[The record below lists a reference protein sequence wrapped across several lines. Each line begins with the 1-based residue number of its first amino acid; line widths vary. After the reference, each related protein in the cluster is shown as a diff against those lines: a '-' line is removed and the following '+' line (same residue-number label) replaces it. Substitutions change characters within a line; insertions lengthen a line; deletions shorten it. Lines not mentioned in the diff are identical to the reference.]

1 MNDRAV
7 TGSQFKPPKTA
18 GWGELHLAEDPAVE
32 FLESLGYAYVAPET
46 LEGERASFKETILT
60 DRFAAAVQR
69 LNPWLSATNVA
80 AAVKAVTQVPAASL
94 AEANRK
100 IYTSLTYG
108 IALEQDRGDGRKS
121 HTVRFLDFD
130 RPDRNERIVTRQYR
144 VLGSK
149 KHVIPD
155 VVVFVNGLPLAVIEC
170 KSPTIGDAWKAE
182 AVKQLRRYQE
192 ADTTWKDQGAPKLFE
207 AAQILVGTCGE
218 RAVYGTVGTPARFFL
233 EWKEPYPLSVKRLG
247 EKLGRKPTPQD
258 ILLYGL
264 LEPRNLLD
272 IVRNFVVFEV
282 DGGRTVRKLTRYKQ
296 FIAVNEAMRWIR
308 TARKPSERGGIV
320 WHTQGSGK
328 SLTMLWLALKLRR
341 DEAQQQPTVVIV
353 TDRTKLD
360 RQIAG
365 VFTACGFPN
374 PERAES
380 VKDLRR
386 ILEHPTG
393 KTVMTTIQ
401 KFQEITGAAGPGRRA
416 AVHPTLSAATNIF
429 VMVDEAHRTQYRS
442 LAANMRQALPNA
454 CFLGFTGTPIDK
466 KDRSTLRTFGPYID
480 TYTIEQAVQDKATVP
495 IFYESRLPDLQIIG
509 KTLDQVFEH
518 VFADRTADERAAIKQ
533 RFATEQAI
541 AGAPRRIETI
551 CLDLI
556 DHFTKFIAPNR
567 FKAQVVATSRDA
579 AVTYQEMLDRLNGPE
594 SGVVMSAGHND
605 EARLAD
611 WHRSK
616 DEHEQMIDRFKD
628 RNDPLSILVVCDML
642 LTGFDAP
649 VEQVMYLDQP
659 LKEHGLL
666 QAIARVN
673 RPLGDEKTYGL
684 VVDYW
689 GVSAKLQDALAIFS
703 TTDVQGA
710 LTPNVDELPRLQS
723 RHAAAMKFFQP
734 VADTNDLDACVRVL
748 EPEDVRAA
756 FDLAFR
762 RFSQSMDMLLP
773 DQRALTYH
781 ADLRWLGKI
790 RGTARARYRDDR
802 LDLSGCGEKVRKLIA
817 DAVVADGIELLVREV
832 QLFSQE
838 FDEKVEALATDDAK
852 ASEMEHAIRHEI
864 NVRVEEN
871 PVFYQSLRE
880 RLEEIIEQRRQERM
894 DAAEQLKLLNDL
906 RDDLKG
912 EQSQAEEMELDAR
925 GFAIYGL
932 LEKQRPRKVKDRT
945 ATYDAAN
952 RDLASLLDEEVT
964 PFTDLVDWQQKDDV
978 QRQMRSRIKRQLRA
992 GGIEDDAVESLATD
1006 IVDLAKVRTDR

>member
-1 MNDRAV
+1 MSPKE
-7 TGSQFKPPKTA
+7 TG
-18 GWGELHLAEDPAVE
+18 WDELHLAENPAVKILQSIGYTYIPHDD
-32 FLESLGYAYVAPET
+32 LEPERT
-46 LEGERASFKETILT
+46 SFKEPILT
-60 DRFAAAVQR
+60 DRLAAALKR
-69 LNPWLSATNVA
+69 LNPGLFDTNVTRA
-80 AAVKAVTQVPAASL
+80 IKAVTQVPAAGL
-94 AEANRK
+94 AEANETL
-100 IYTSLTYG
+100 YTSLTYG
-108 IALEQDRGDGRKS
+108 IALEQDRGDGRKN

-130 RPDRNERIVTRQYR
+130 KPNRNEWIVTRQYK

-155 VVVFVNGLPLAVIEC
+155 IVVFVNGLPLGVIEC
-170 KSPTIGDAWKAE
+170 KSPTIGDTWKAE
-182 AVKQLRRYQE
+182 AVKQFHRYQE
-192 ADTTWKDQGAPKLFE
+192 AGTRWNDQGAPKLFE
-207 AAQILVGTCGE
+207 AAQILVATCGE
-218 RAVYGTVGTPARFFL
+218 RAVYGTVGTPERFFL
-233 EWKEPYPLSVKRLG
+233 EWKEPYPLTVKQLTK
-247 EKLGRKPTPQD
+247 KLGRTPTPQD

-296 FIAVNEAMRWIR
+296 FIAVNEAMRRIR
-308 TARKPSERGGIV
+308 TARKPSARGGIV

-341 DEAQQQPTVVIV
+341 DESQQQPTLVIV

-360 RQIAG
+360 RQITG

-374 PERAES
+374 PERADS
-380 VKDLRR
+380 VRDLRR
-386 ILEHPTG
+386 ILAHPTG

-401 KFQEITGAAGPGRRA
+401 KFQEIAGAGGAARRG
-416 AVHPTLSAATNIF
+416 AVHPTLSEAANIF

-466 KDRSTLRTFGPYID
+466 KDRSTLRTFGPYLD
-480 TYTIEQAVQDKATVP
+480 TYTIEQAVQDRATVP
-495 IFYESRLPDLQIIG
+495 IFYESRLPELHIIG
-509 KTLDQVFEH
+509 QTIDQVFDR
-518 VFADRTADERAAIKQ
+518 VFADRTEDERAVIKQ

-541 AGAPRRIETI
+541 AGAPRRIEAI

-556 DHFTKFIAPNR
+556 DHFTRFIAPNG
-567 FKAQVVATSRDA
+567 FKSQVVATSRHA
-579 AVTYQEMLDRLNGPE
+579 AVTYKETLDRLNAPA
-594 SGVVMSAGHND
+594 STVIMSAGHND
-605 EARLAD
+605 EARLAR
-611 WHRSK
+611 WHLRK
-616 DEHEQMIDRFKD
+616 DEQDRLIERFKD
-628 RNDPLSILVVCDML
+628 ADDPLAILVVCDML

-649 VEQVMYLDQP
+649 IEQVMYLDAP
-659 LKEHGLL
+659 LKEHTLL

-673 RPLGDEKTYGL
+673 RPHGDEKTYGL

-710 LTPNVDELPRLQS
+710 LTPSVDELPRLQS
-723 RHAAAMKFFQP
+723 RHAAAMRFFQAVTDP
-734 VADTNDLDACVRVL
+734 NDLNACVQVL

-773 DQRALTYH
+773 DRRALTYH
-781 ADLRWLGKI
+781 ADLHWLGKI
-790 RGTARARYRDDR
+790 RGAARARYRDDR

-817 DAVVADGIELLVREV
+817 DAVVADGVQILVKEV
-832 QLFSQE
+832 RLFSPE
-838 FDEKVEALATDDAK
+838 FEEKVEALRTDEAK

-864 NVRVEEN
+864 SVRLEEN
-871 PVFYQSLRE
+871 PAFYQSLRE
-880 RLEEIIEQRRQERM
+880 RLEAIIEERRQERL
-894 DAAEQLKLLNDL
+894 DAARQLSLLNSL
-906 RDDLKG
+906 REELKG
-912 EQSQAEEMELDAR
+912 EQTRAQDIGLDAR

-932 LEKQRPRKVKDRT
+932 LEDQRPMPVRED
-945 ATYDAAN
+945 AAPYNAAN
-952 RDLASLLDEEVT
+952 RDLASLIDEEVA
-964 PFTDLVDWQQKDDV
+964 PFTELVDWWQKDDL
-978 QRQMRSRIKRQLRA
+978 QRQMRSKIKRQLRA
-992 GGIEDDAVESLATD
+992 SGIEADAVESLAAD

>member
-1 MNDRAV
+1 MTPKP
-7 TGSQFKPPKTA
+7 TG
-18 GWGELHLAEDPAVE
+18 WDELHLAENPAVE
-32 FLESLGYAYVAPET
+32 LLESLGYTYVPPES
-46 LEGERASFKETILT
+46 LEGERASFRETILT
-60 DRFAAAVQR
+60 DRLAAAVQR
-69 LNPWLSATNVA
+69 LNPWLSANNVA
-80 AAVKAVTQVPAASL
+80 AAVKAVTHVPAASL

-130 RPDRNERIVTRQYR
+130 HPDLNEWIVTRQYR

-233 EWKEPYPLSVKRLG
+233 EWKEPYPRRVKQLG
-247 EKLGRKPTPQD
+247 ERLRRKPTPQD

-264 LEPRNLLD
+264 LEPGNLLD

-296 FIAVNEAMRWIR
+296 FIAVNEALRRIR
-308 TARKPSERGGIV
+308 EAGKPSERGGIV

-386 ILEHPTG
+386 ILEYPTG

-401 KFQEITGAAGPGRRA
+401 KFQEITGPAGPGRRA
-416 AVHPTLSAATNIF
+416 AVHPTLSEATNIF

-466 KDRSTLRTFGPYID
+466 KDRSTLRTFGSYID

-518 VFADRTADERAAIKQ
+518 VFADRTEDERAAIKQ

-556 DHFTKFIAPNR
+556 DHFTQFIAPNR

-579 AVTYQEMLDRLNGPE
+579 AVTYKETLDRLNGPE
-594 SGVVMSAGHND
+594 SVVVMSAGHND
-605 EARLAD
+605 EARLAR
-611 WHRSK
+611 WHLRK
-616 DEHEQMIDRFKD
+616 DQQEQAIDRFKD

-723 RHAAAMKFFQP
+723 RHAAAMKFFRP
-734 VADTNDLDACVRVL
+734 VADTNNLDACVRVL

-773 DQRALTYH
+773 DQRALAYH

-817 DAVVADGIELLVREV
+817 DAVVADGIEILVKEV

-864 NVRVEEN
+864 SVRVEEN
-871 PVFYQSLRE
+871 PVFYQSLRA
-880 RLEEIIEQRRQERM
+880 RLEEIIEQRRQERL

-906 RDDLKG
+906 REDLKG

-932 LEKQRPRKVKDRT
+932 LEKQRPRRVKDRT

-952 RDLASLLDEEVT
+952 RDLASLLDEAVT
-964 PFTDLVDWQQKDDV
+964 PFTDLVDWEQKDDV

-992 GGIEDDAVESLATD
+992 GGIKDEAVESLATD

>member
-1 MNDRAV
+1 MTPQT
-7 TGSQFKPPKTA
+7 TG
-18 GWGELHLAEDPAVE
+18 WDELHLAENPAVE
-32 FLESLGYAYVAPET
+32 LLESLDYTYVPPEE
-46 LEGERASFKETILT
+46 LEGERTSFKEAILT
-60 DRFAAAVQR
+60 GRLAAALKR
-69 LNPWLSATNVA
+69 LNPWLSQTNLA
-80 AAVKAVTQVPAASL
+80 KAVKAVTQVPAASL
-94 AEANRK
+94 AEANEK
-100 IYTSLTYG
+100 VYTSLTYG
-108 IALEQDRGDGRKS
+108 IALEQNLGGGRKS
-121 HTVRFLDFD
+121 HTVRFFDFD
-130 RPDRNERIVTRQYR
+130 RPDRNQWMVTRQYK

-149 KHVIPD
+149 KHIVPD
-155 VVVFVNGLPLAVIEC
+155 VVAFVNGLPLAGIEC
-170 KSPTIGDAWKAE
+170 KSPTIGDAWKSE
-182 AVKQLRRYQE
+182 AVKQLHRYQE
-192 ADTTWKDQGAPKLFE
+192 AGTRWKDQGAPRLFE

-218 RAVYGTVGTPARFFL
+218 RAVYGTVGTRERFFL
-233 EWKEPYPLSVKRLG
+233 EWKQPYPLTVEELAG
-247 EKLGRKPTPQD
+247 KLGRSPTPQD

-282 DGGRTVRKLTRYKQ
+282 EGGRAVRKLARYRQ
-296 FIAVNEAMRWIR
+296 FIAVNQAMRRIR
-308 TARKPSERGGIV
+308 SARKPSERGGIV

-341 DEAQQQPTVVIV
+341 DEAQQHPTVVIV

-374 PERAES
+374 PERADS
-380 VKDLRR
+380 VRDLRR
-386 ILEHPTG
+386 ILEQPTG

-401 KFQEITGAAGPGRRA
+401 KFQEVTGPDDSSRRRA
-416 AVHPTLSAATNIF
+416 IHPTLSEATNIF

-466 KDRSTLRTFGPYID
+466 KDRSTLHTFGSYID
-480 TYTIEQAVQDKATVP
+480 TYTIEQAVRDKATVP
-495 IFYESRLPDLQIIG
+495 IFYESRLPELQIIG
-509 KTLDQVFEH
+509 KTIDQVFDR
-518 VFADRTADERAAIKQ
+518 VFADRSQDERAAIKQ

-541 AGAPRRIETI
+541 AGAPRRIEAI

-556 DHFTKFIAPNR
+556 DHFTRFIAPNR
-567 FKAQVVATSRDA
+567 FKAQVVATSRHA
-579 AVTYQEMLDRLNGPE
+579 AVTFKEALDRLNGPE
-594 SGVVMSAGHND
+594 SVLIMSAGHND
-605 EARLAD
+605 EARLAR
-611 WHRSK
+611 WHLRK
-616 DEHEQMIDRFKD
+616 DEQDQAIERFKD
-628 RNDPLSILVVCDML
+628 RDDRLSVLVVCDML

-649 VEQVMYLDQP
+649 VEQVMYLDAP
-659 LKEHGLL
+659 LKEHTLL

-673 RPLGDEKTYGL
+673 RPLGEEKTYGL

-689 GVSAKLQDALAIFS
+689 GVSAKLQEALEVFS

-734 VADTNDLDACVRVL
+734 VADTNDLNACVRVL
-748 EPEDVRAA
+748 EPEDVRTG

-773 DQRALTYH
+773 DQRALAYQG
-781 ADLRWLGKI
+781 DLRWLGKI
-790 RGTARARYRDDR
+790 RGTARARYRDNR

-817 DAVVADGIELLVREV
+817 DAVVADGIQILVKEV
-832 QLFSQE
+832 QLFSPE
-838 FDEKVEALATDDAK
+838 FEEKVEALKTDDAK

-871 PVFYQSLRE
+871 PAFYQSLRQ
-880 RLEEIIEQRRQERM
+880 RLEEIIEQHRQERLE
-894 DAAEQLKLLNDL
+894 AAQQLSLLNSL
-906 RDDLKG
+906 REEVRS
-912 EQSQAEEMELDAR
+912 EQTQAEEMALKPR

-932 LEKQRPRKVKDRT
+932 LEQQRPMAVRENSP
-945 ATYDAAN
+945 AYNEAN
-952 RDLASLLDEEVT
+952 RDLAFLIDGAVT
-964 PFTDLVDWQQKDDV
+964 PYTELVDWWQKEDL

-992 GGIEDDAVESLATD
+992 SGMAAEAVEALAAE
-1006 IVDLAKVRTDR
+1006 IVDLAKVRSER

>member
-1 MNDRAV
+1 M
-7 TGSQFKPPKTA
+7 
-18 GWGELHLAEDPAVE
+18 
-32 FLESLGYAYVAPET
+32 
-46 LEGERASFKETILT
+46 
-60 DRFAAAVQR
+60 
-69 LNPWLSATNVA
+69 
-80 AAVKAVTQVPAASL
+80 
-94 AEANRK
+94 
-100 IYTSLTYG
+100 
-108 IALEQDRGDGRKS
+108 
-121 HTVRFLDFD
+121 
-130 RPDRNERIVTRQYR
+130 
-144 VLGSK
+144 
-149 KHVIPD
+149 
-155 VVVFVNGLPLAVIEC
+155 
-170 KSPTIGDAWKAE
+170 
-182 AVKQLRRYQE
+182 
-192 ADTTWKDQGAPKLFE
+192 
-207 AAQILVGTCGE
+207 
-218 RAVYGTVGTPARFFL
+218 
-233 EWKEPYPLSVKRLG
+233 
-247 EKLGRKPTPQD
+247 
-258 ILLYGL
+258 
-264 LEPRNLLD
+264 
-272 IVRNFVVFEV
+272 
-282 DGGRTVRKLTRYKQ
+282 
-296 FIAVNEAMRWIR
+296 
-308 TARKPSERGGIV
+308 
-320 WHTQGSGK
+320 
-328 SLTMLWLALKLRR
+328 
-341 DEAQQQPTVVIV
+341 
-353 TDRTKLD
+353 
-360 RQIAG
+360 
-365 VFTACGFPN
+365 FTACGFPN

-380 VKDLRR
+380 VKELRR

-393 KTVMTTIQ
+393 RTVMTTIQ
-401 KFQEITGAAGPGRRA
+401 KFQEIAGAAGTGRRA
-416 AVHPTLSAATNIF
+416 AVHPTLSAAANIF

-480 TYTIEQAVQDKATVP
+480 TYTIEQAVQDRATVP

-509 KTLDQVFEH
+509 KTLDQLFEH
-518 VFADRTADERAAIKQ
+518 VFADRTEDERAAIKQ
-533 RFATEQAI
+533 RYATEQAI
-541 AGAPRRIETI
+541 SGAPRRIETI

-556 DHFTKFIAPNR
+556 DHFTQFIAPNR
-567 FKAQVVATSRDA
+567 FKTQVVATSRDA
-579 AVTYQEMLDRLNGPE
+579 AVTYQETLDRLNGPE
-594 SGVVMSAGHND
+594 SVVVMSAGHND
-605 EARLAD
+605 EARLAR
-611 WHRSK
+611 WHLRK
-616 DEHEQMIDRFKD
+616 DEQERAIDRFKD

-773 DQRALTYH
+773 DHRALTYH

-817 DAVVADGIELLVREV
+817 DAVVADGIQILVKEV

-871 PVFYQSLRE
+871 PVFYQSLRA
-880 RLEEIIEQRRQERM
+880 RLEEIIEQRRQERL

-906 RDDLKG
+906 REDLKG

-932 LEKQRPRKVKDRT
+932 PEKQPPRRVKDRT

-952 RDLASLLDEEVT
+952 RDLASLLDEAVT
-964 PFTDLVDWQQKDDV
+964 PFTDLVDWEQKDDV

-992 GGIEDDAVESLATD
+992 GGIEDNAVESLATD

>member
-1 MNDRAV
+1 MTPQT
-7 TGSQFKPPKTA
+7 TG
-18 GWGELHLAEDPAVE
+18 WDELHLAENPAVAL
-32 FLESLGYAYVAPET
+32 LESLGYTYVPPEE
-46 LEGERASFKETILT
+46 LEGERASFKEAILAG
-60 DRFAAAVQR
+60 RLAAALKR
-69 LNPWLSATNVA
+69 LNPWLSQTNLA
-80 AAVKAVTQVPAASL
+80 KAVKAVTQVPAASL
-94 AEANRK
+94 AEANEK
-100 IYTSLTYG
+100 VYTSLTYG

-121 HTVRFLDFD
+121 HTVRFFDFD
-130 RPDRNERIVTRQYR
+130 RPDRNEWMVTRQYK

-149 KHVIPD
+149 KHIIPD
-155 VVVFVNGLPLAVIEC
+155 VVAFVNGLPLAVIEC
-170 KSPTIGDAWKAE
+170 KSPTIGDSWKSE
-182 AVKQLRRYQE
+182 AVKQLHRYQE
-192 ADTTWKDQGAPKLFE
+192 AGTRWKDQGAPRLFE

-218 RAVYGTVGTPARFFL
+218 RAVYGTVGTTERFFL
-233 EWKEPYPLSVKRLG
+233 EWKLPYPLMAEELAG
-247 EKLGRKPTPQD
+247 KLRRTPSPQD

-282 DGGRTVRKLTRYKQ
+282 EGGRTVRKLTRYRQ
-296 FIAVNEAMRWIR
+296 FIAVNQAMRRIR
-308 TARKPSERGGIV
+308 SARKPSERGGIV

-341 DEAQQQPTVVIV
+341 EEAQQHPTVVIV

-380 VKDLRR
+380 VRDLRR
-386 ILEHPTG
+386 ILEQPTG

-401 KFQEITGAAGPGRRA
+401 KFQEVTEREVSGRRR
-416 AVHPTLSAATNIF
+416 AVHPTLSEAANIF

-466 KDRSTLRTFGPYID
+466 KDRSTLQTFGPYID
-480 TYTIEQAVQDKATVP
+480 TYTIEQAVRDKATVP
-495 IFYESRLPDLQIIG
+495 IFYESRLPELQVIG
-509 KTLDQVFEH
+509 QTIDQIFDR
-518 VFADRTADERAAIKQ
+518 VFADRSEDERAAIKQ

-541 AGAPRRIETI
+541 AGAPRRIEAI

-556 DHFTKFIAPNR
+556 DHFTRFIAPNR
-567 FKAQVVATSRDA
+567 FKAQVVATSRHA
-579 AVTYQEMLDRLNGPE
+579 AVTFKEALDRLNGPE
-594 SGVVMSAGHND
+594 SALIMSAGHND
-605 EARLAD
+605 EARLAR
-611 WHRSK
+611 WHLRK
-616 DEHEQMIDRFKD
+616 DEQDQAIERFKYRDD
-628 RNDPLSILVVCDML
+628 RLSVLVVCDML

-649 VEQVMYLDQP
+649 VEQVMYLDAP
-659 LKEHGLL
+659 LKEHTLL

-673 RPLGDEKTYGL
+673 RPLGEEKTYGL

-689 GVSAKLQDALAIFS
+689 GVSAKLQEALEVFS

-734 VADTNDLDACVRVL
+734 VTDTNDLDACVRVL
-748 EPEDVRAA
+748 EPEDVRAG

-773 DQRALTYH
+773 DQRALAYQG
-781 ADLRWLGKI
+781 DLRWLGKI

-817 DAVVADGIELLVREV
+817 DAVVADGIQILVKEV
-832 QLFSQE
+832 QLFSPE
-838 FDEKVEALATDDAK
+838 FEEKVEALKTDDAK

-871 PVFYQSLRE
+871 PAFYQSLRE
-880 RLEEIIEQRRQERM
+880 RLEEIIEQHRQERL
-894 DAAEQLKLLNDL
+894 DAAEQLLRLNSL
-906 RDDLKG
+906 CEELKN
-912 EQSQAEEMELDAR
+912 EQTQAEEMELDAR

-932 LEKQRPRKVKDRT
+932 LERQRPMAVREGAPSYNV
-945 ATYDAAN
+945 AN
-952 RDLASLLDEEVT
+952 RDLASLIDEAVMPLTE
-964 PFTDLVDWQQKDDV
+964 LVDWWQKEDL

-992 GGIEDDAVESLATD
+992 SGMAAEAVEPLAAE
-1006 IVDLAKVRTDR
+1006 IVDLAKVRSDR

>member
-1 MNDRAV
+1 MTPTT
-7 TGSQFKPPKTA
+7 TG
-18 GWGELHLAEDPAVE
+18 WDELHLAENPAVE
-32 FLESLGYAYVAPET
+32 LLESLGYTYVPPQD
-46 LEGERASFKETILT
+46 LEGERASFRETILT
-60 DRFAAAVQR
+60 DRLATAVAR

-80 AAVKAVTQVPAASL
+80 SAVKAVTQVPAASL

-130 RPDRNERIVTRQYR
+130 HPDRNEWVVTRQYR

-155 VVVFVNGLPLAVIEC
+155 VVVFVNGLPLAIIEC
-170 KSPTIGDAWKAE
+170 KSPTSGDARKAE

-218 RAVYGTVGTPARFFL
+218 RAVYGTVGTPPRFFL
-233 EWKEPYPLSVKRLG
+233 EWKVPYPLSVKQLG

-258 ILLYGL
+258 ILLVGV

-272 IVRNFVVFEV
+272 VVRNFVVFEV

-296 FIAVNEAMRWIR
+296 FIAVNEAMRRIR

-374 PERAES
+374 PERAEN

-393 KTVMTTIQ
+393 RTVMTTIQ
-401 KFQEITGAAGPGRRA
+401 KFQEIAGAAGGGRRA
-416 AVHPTLSAATNIF
+416 AVHPTLSEATNIF

-518 VFADRTADERAAIKQ
+518 VFADRTEDERAAIKQ

-556 DHFTKFIAPNR
+556 DHFAKFIAPNR

-579 AVTYQEMLDRLNGPE
+579 AVTYMETLRRLNGPE
-594 SGVVMSAGHND
+594 SAVVMSAGHND
-605 EARLAD
+605 EARLAR
-611 WHRSK
+611 WHLRK
-616 DEHEQMIDRFKD
+616 DQQEQAIDRFKD

-703 TTDVQGA
+703 TTEVQGA

-723 RHAAAMKFFQP
+723 RHAAAMKFFQS

-773 DQRALTYH
+773 DQRALRYH

-817 DAVVADGIELLVREV
+817 DAVIADGIEILVKEV

-880 RLEEIIEQRRQERM
+880 RLEEIIEQRRQERL
-894 DAAEQLKLLNDL
+894 DAAQQLSLLNSL
-906 RDDLKG
+906 REELKG
-912 EQSQAEEMELDAR
+912 EQS
-925 GFAIYGL
+925 
-932 LEKQRPRKVKDRT
+932 
-945 ATYDAAN
+945 
-952 RDLASLLDEEVT
+952 
-964 PFTDLVDWQQKDDV
+964 
-978 QRQMRSRIKRQLRA
+978 
-992 GGIEDDAVESLATD
+992 
-1006 IVDLAKVRTDR
+1006 